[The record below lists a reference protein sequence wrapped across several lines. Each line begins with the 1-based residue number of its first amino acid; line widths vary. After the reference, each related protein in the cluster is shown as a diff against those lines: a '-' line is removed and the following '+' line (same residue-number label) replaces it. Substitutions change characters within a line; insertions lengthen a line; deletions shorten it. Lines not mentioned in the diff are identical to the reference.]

1 MKRITVICFLLSLCL
16 SAYQGNRFIGG
27 VSWAQAYNPL
37 PIFQVTIENNVSK
50 VVTVMYVFAPTE
62 ENARENVSLNG
73 WKVRGIKKLSDSEKA
88 QITLSD
94 DGLNS
99 EGESKIVIN
108 SFDENI
114 PAKDTK
120 TKQQEPKKSAEPVGT
135 NMGSAPL
142 TLPADNL
149 TDMNKP
155 RDNASPDNTTD
166 PLSAMPMESSQ
177 GSLGTAAEKVS
188 GKVAEDNLE
197 ILPDSPELEY
207 LLTLNFNFAE
217 IDPKLNEQL
226 LYRLKEL
233 PVDRRYIIFGHAD
246 DVVVGKNA
254 IYKNNYTLSYM
265 RAEEIKKL
273 MAGNG
278 VAADNIKTVGLGVK
292 YPLEDTK
299 GSSLA
304 NRRAEIY
311 GFRTQE

>member
-1 MKRITVICFLLSLCL
+1 
-16 SAYQGNRFIGG
+16 
-27 VSWAQAYNPL
+27 
-37 PIFQVTIENNVSK
+37 
-50 VVTVMYVFAPTE
+50 MYVFAPTE

-88 QITLSD
+88 QIILSD
-94 DGLNS
+94 DGLNND
-99 EGESKIVIN
+99 GKNKIIIN
-108 SFDENI
+108 SFGENI
-114 PAKDTK
+114 PAKDVKPTPREPNNAAEAPSGTGGTK
-120 TKQQEPKKSAEPVGT
+120 TES
-135 NMGSAPL
+135 NPL
-142 TLPADNL
+142 AFPQANPPE
-149 TDMNKP
+149 MNSP
-155 RDNASPDNTTD
+155 GDNASADNMTD

-177 GSLGTAAEKVS
+177 RPMGVSAEKVA

-207 LLTLNFNFAE
+207 LLTLNFDFAE

-226 LYRLKEL
+226 LYRLKVL
-233 PVDRRYIIFGHAD
+233 PADKKYIIFGHAD